1 MDKEPLVEMYVEDG
15 LRVIEALVAEG
26 IEVKAAAWIR
36 KDVEYSWW
44 HLYIATPLVDK
55 EGRLREAYRRI
66 NPVLREISPPLRVVD
81 QRVRLIAPDDPVA
94 LAVQEI
100 HRRYPGSG
108 SFQYTGA
115 SFGGMSVDGVYIYP
129 PVAAPVG

>member
-15 LRVIEALVAEG
+15 RRVVEHLVAEG

-36 KDVEYSWW
+36 GAEENSWS
-44 HLYIATPLVDK
+44 LYLATPLVHK
-55 EGRLREAYRRI
+55 KGRKRNAYMRI
-66 NPVLREISPPLRVVD
+66 LAMLQEITPPLRMAPYAIT
-81 QRVRLIAPDDPVA
+81 LIAPDDPVA

-108 SFQYTGA
+108 SYQYTGA

-129 PVAAPVG
+129 PVPAPVR